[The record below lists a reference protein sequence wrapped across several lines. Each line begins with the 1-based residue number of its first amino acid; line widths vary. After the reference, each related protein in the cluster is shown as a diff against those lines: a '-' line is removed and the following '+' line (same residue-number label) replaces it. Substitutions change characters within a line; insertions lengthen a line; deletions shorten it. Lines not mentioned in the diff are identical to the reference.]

1 MNSRFHLLD
10 LSIIVLYLVGIVV
23 LGFMKSR
30 TRSPHE
36 DDYLLAGRRLTLFP
50 FTASLVATWYGGIL
64 GVGEFTYRYGISN
77 WVVFGLPYYLFAL
90 IFAFLLAGRIRLS
103 QITTIPDRF
112 RDKYGAAAGIVS
124 AVLVMI
130 LTSPA
135 PYILSAGIILKLV
148 FNMDGFMAL
157 LLAAALS
164 LIYIFSGGF
173 RSVIRTDL
181 LQFFLMFAGFAVIV
195 ALAAYQ
201 YGGFGVLK
209 ENLPELHL
217 NWAGGHTSQYIAVW
231 FFVALWTFVDPGF
244 YQRCAA
250 ADSPAVAKRGILTAI
265 IFWVLFDFLT
275 LTTGLYARAIL
286 ADNADP
292 AMALPQLGI
301 EILPPVLLGI
311 FFVGLLSTI
320 MSTADSFGFIS
331 ATTLGRDII
340 WRLKGETDS
349 PVKLTKLGLM
359 ITAIIS
365 LLFAWFLP
373 SVVSLWYVIGS
384 VCVPGLLI
392 PLVITFWAEDQLMI
406 RGVSWM
412 MVISATV
419 SCVWL
424 LAGALQ
430 GADSPAYPLGIEPFY
445 PGFAVSVLWSI
456 AAAER
461 TLPKK

>member
-1 MNSRFHLLD
+1 MNSPFHFLD
-10 LSIIVLYLVGIVV
+10 LSIIVLYLAGVV
-23 LGFMKSR
+23 ALGLI
-30 TRSPHE
+30 RSKKQSPSD
-36 DDYLLAGRRLTLFP
+36 DDYLLSGRRLTLIP

-90 IFAFLLAGRIRLS
+90 LFAFLLAGKIRQS

-112 RDKYGAAAGIVS
+112 RDKYGAEAGIVS

-135 PYILSAGIILKLV
+135 PYIFSTGIILKLI
-148 FNMDGFMAL
+148 FNIDSNVAL

-164 LIYIFSGGF
+164 LVYIFSGGF

-195 ALAAYQ
+195 ILAATQ
-201 YGGFGVLK
+201 YGGFSMLK
-209 ENLPELHL
+209 EKLPQLHL
-217 NWAGGHTSQYIAVW
+217 TWKGGHTSQYITVW
-231 FFVALWTFVDPGF
+231 FFIAMWTFVDPGF

-265 IFWVLFDFLT
+265 IFWALFDFLT

-292 AMALPQLGI
+292 AMALPQLGM

-311 FFVGLLSTI
+311 FFIAILSTI
-320 MSTADSFGFIS
+320 MSTTDSFGFIC

-349 PVKLTKLGLM
+349 PVKLTKVGLL

-365 LLFAWFLP
+365 LLLAWLLP
-373 SVVSLWYVIGS
+373 SVVSLWYVIGT
-384 VCVPGLLI
+384 VCVPGLLV
-392 PLVITFWAEDQLMI
+392 PLLITFWADGRFVI
-406 RGVSWM
+406 RGVTWM
-412 MVISATV
+412 MTISATV
-419 SCVWL
+419 SFAWL
-424 LAGALQ
+424 LAGTLQ
-430 GADSPAYPLGIEPFY
+430 GADSPAYPLDIEPFY
-445 PGFAVSVLWSI
+445 PGFAVSLLWSI
-456 AAAER
+456 VSGKR
-461 TLPKK
+461 K